1 METKRACSIKRPK
14 TRRGVLLLT
23 GRKEGVYFDL
33 YVGSCGMLYD
43 HILK

>member
-1 METKRACSIKRPK
+1 METKRACSIKRP
-14 TRRGVLLLT
+14 RGVLWHT